1 MKTFGLVGYP
11 LGHSFSKKFFTEK
24 FETEGLTDH
33 QYLNFEIDTI
43 EKFPGIFETNSDI
56 IGLNCTIPYKQ
67 QVMKYLDEV
76 DEEAM
81 IVGAVNTI
89 KPIRTADGLKLK
101 GFNTD
106 IIGFENSI
114 KPMLS
119 AQHKRALILGTG
131 GASKAIKHIL
141 KKLGIEYV
149 SASIEDE
156 LFEDEI
162 RYNQIDRKVI
172 EERLII
178 INATPLGTFP
188 KVDAC
193 ADIPYEYITDKHV
206 MFDLVYNPEVTLF
219 MKKGQ
224 EKGAKTK
231 NGLEMLHRQA
241 LASWKIWNL

>member
-24 FETEGLTDH
+24 FDTEGLTDH

-149 SASIEDE
+149 SSSIEDE

-231 NGLEMLHRQA
+231 NGLEMLHGQA